1 MNNRFYIN
9 DSFEDSP
16 TIEGSEFHHLVHV
29 MRAQNGDEIELV
41 NGHGVLASARIETI
55 KKKSASLRILH
66 REKQSKPSPS
76 LISAIAILRMEK
88 LDWAIEKATELGADA
103 ITLFPAEHSE
113 KKQLSENQVERLRNI
128 SIAAMKQCGRLYL
141 PAIAILS
148 SLERVLE
155 LDAMTL
161 FGDTDPKAPMLEAIP
176 NSSPILFIT
185 GPEKGFS
192 TSEDALLK
200 QRAKGVRLH
209 MNILRAET
217 APIVALSLLSRTL
230 K

>member
-9 DSFEDSP
+9 DSFDEAP
-16 TIEGSEFHHLVHV
+16 TIDGSEFHHLVHV
-29 MRAQNGDEIELV
+29 MRAQIGDEIELV
-41 NGHGVLASARIETI
+41 NGHGVIAYARIESI
-55 KKKSASLRILH
+55 KKKSASLRILR
-66 REKQSKPSPS
+66 RENKPKPSPS

-88 LDWAIEKATELGADA
+88 LDWAIEKATELGVDA

-155 LDAMTL
+155 LDAMAL

-176 NSSPILFIT
+176 DSSPILFIT

-192 TSEDALLK
+192 TNEDELLK

>member
-9 DSFEDSP
+9 DSFEESP
-16 TIEGSEFHHLVHV
+16 TIDGSEFHHLVHV

-155 LDAMTL
+155 LDAMAL

-176 NSSPILFIT
+176 DSSPILFIT

-192 TSEDALLK
+192 TSEDELLK